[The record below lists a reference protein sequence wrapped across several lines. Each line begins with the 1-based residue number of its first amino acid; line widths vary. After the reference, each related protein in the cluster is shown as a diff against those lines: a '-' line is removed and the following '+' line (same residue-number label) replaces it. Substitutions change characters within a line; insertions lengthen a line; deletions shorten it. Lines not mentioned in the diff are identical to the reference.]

1 MRLLLQIAKGIQI
14 KVESNINIGDGDI
27 YNIRQLLQSVYC
39 KEKPVFTERI
49 NFQSVNSSLFV
60 SACTVSVKQ
69 YTISYSGS
77 VTTLYVIKM
86 MKRNTL

>member
-14 KVESNINIGDGDI
+14 KVESNINIGDGDV
-27 YNIRQLLQSVYC
+27 YNIRQLLQSVFC

-49 NFQSVNSSLFV
+49 NFQSVNNSLFV
-60 SACTVSVKQ
+60 SACNVSVKQ

-86 MKRNTL
+86 IKRNTL